1 MRNLLLVIFIAFVAL
16 HLHAADANRAPAV
29 VPTKATDLNKVGEGL
44 AGHSANQE
52 DAEQIAKDQARLD
65 KLNEEVEARDAAQQ
79 AAEKARVSGEQRK
92 LAERY
97 RLEAEAALKTPE
109 QDGKAVLVGQSDAV
123 TKARNSKAA
132 FAIYE
137 SARIAKLNYNDDR
150 SEENL
155 RFLFRTYLNTAR
167 FLREHEDELDYTA
180 VETHEWMRIRNHP
193 FERWGEFE
201 SWARELLPS
210 DRRNFEKEYEML
222 NKYYESLPK
231 KSS

>member
-1 MRNLLLVIFIAFVAL
+1 MRNLLLVILIAFVAL
-16 HLHAADANRAPAV
+16 HLQAADGNRAPAV
-29 VPTKATDLNKVGEGL
+29 VPTTTTDLNNVGEGL
-44 AGHSANQE
+44 AGHSVNKAV
-52 DAEQIAKDQARLD
+52 AEQIAKDQARLD

-92 LAERY
+92 LAEQY

-109 QDGKAVLVGQSDAV
+109 QDTKAVLVGQSDTVAK
-123 TKARNSKAA
+123 TRNSKAA

-180 VETHEWMRIRNHP
+180 VETHEWMRIKNRP

-201 SWARELLPS
+201 GWARELLPS